1 MRAFRD
7 LSIRRKL
14 TLIIMLTSS
23 VALLLACAAF
33 VSYDLYTFRQAKVH
47 DLTTLAEII
56 GSNSTAALTFGD
68 SNSAKEILG
77 ALSANQHIAAAC
89 IYTRNGQVFAK
100 YLRGDPMA
108 RFSPPETQEDGSRFG
123 SNELALFGKITLEAE
138 KIGTVYLRSDL
149 AEITERV
156 NRYTAVLIL
165 VMVGS
170 SLVVFLLSSR
180 LRRTISEPIGK
191 LAWTAKMVSIEK
203 NYSIRAVKEIG
214 RASCRE
220 RVMLP

>member
-108 RFSPPETQEDGSRFG
+108 RFSLPETQEDGSRFG
-123 SNELALFGKITLEAE
+123 SNELALFSKITLDGE

-149 AEITERV
+149 V
-156 NRYTAVLIL
+156 SCNS
-165 VMVGS
+165 GS
-170 SLVVFLLSSR
+170 
-180 LRRTISEPIGK
+180 
-191 LAWTAKMVSIEK
+191 
-203 NYSIRAVKEIG
+203 
-214 RASCRE
+214 
-220 RVMLP
+220 

>member
-47 DLTTLAEII
+47 DLATLAEII

-68 SNSAKEILG
+68 SNSAQEILG

-89 IYTRNGQVFAK
+89 IYMGDGRVFAK
-100 YLRGDPMA
+100 YLRGDPSA
-108 RFSPPETQEDGSRFG
+108 RFSPPERQEDGSRFG
-123 SNELALFGKITLEAE
+123 SNELALFGKIMLDGE

-165 VMVGS
+165 VRS
-170 SLVVFLLSSR
+170 EEHTSELQSLAYLVCRLL
-180 LRRTISEPIGK
+180 L
-191 LAWTAKMVSIEK
+191 EK
-203 NYSIRAVKEIG
+203 KKNI
-214 RASCRE
+214 
-220 RVMLP
+220 